1 MWDFSWNLIAFVG
14 SFYWIHGQFLY
25 ILYVSKPIF
34 DNWRIRWC
42 KKNAFYGVKRYDFN
56 ISRYAKSI
64 LSLISILKF
73 YFNPRAIYTIFHS
86 TWFSCCCL
94 CRVPVGLED
103 VSTYPYLLSELLR
116 RGWAVEDLAK
126 LAGLNVI
133 RVLSQVEQVGW
144 SLNHVQ
150 LEFIWSVVAQF

>member
-1 MWDFSWNLIAFVG
+1 MISIDMQI
-14 SFYWIHGQFLY
+14 
-25 ILYVSKPIF
+25 KP
-34 DNWRIRWC
+34 
-42 KKNAFYGVKRYDFN
+42 
-56 ISRYAKSI
+56 I

-73 YFNPRAIYTIFHS
+73 YFNPRAICTIFHS
-86 TWFSCCCL
+86 TWFSCCL

-133 RVLSQVEQVGW
+133 RVLSQVEQVG
-144 SLNHVQ
+144 
-150 LEFIWSVVAQF
+150 